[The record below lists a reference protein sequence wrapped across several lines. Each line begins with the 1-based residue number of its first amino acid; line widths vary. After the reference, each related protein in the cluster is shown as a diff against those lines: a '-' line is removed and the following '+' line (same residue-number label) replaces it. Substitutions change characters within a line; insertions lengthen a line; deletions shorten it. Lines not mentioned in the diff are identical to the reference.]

1 MVEEDNMKKVSGEEE
16 TAGEPSEKPEEGA
29 SVKKGK
35 TTTKPAR
42 KKASPKKKEAPKEE
56 KKEAPKEEK
65 KEAPKEE
72 KKEAPKEEKKEA
84 PKEEKKEA
92 PKEEKKEAPKEE
104 KKEAP
109 KEEKKEAPKEEKK
122 EAPKEEKK
130 EAPKEEKKEAP
141 KEEKKEAPKEEKKE
155 APKEEEPRLEE
166 LIFGKY
172 NTSNVVVEDPSLSAY
187 INLEPAYVPHSSA
200 RHANKQ
206 FHKTRI
212 SIVER
217 LVNSMMRTGKYTGK
231 KTKSYNAVLEA
242 FEIIQ
247 SRTKTNPVQVLVQ
260 ALENS
265 APREEVT
272 RLKFGGISVPKAVDT
287 APSRRLDIALRN
299 ISIGSVRS
307 SHKNKKSIAQCLAG
321 ELISASKGDPQSY
334 AVSKRDEMERV
345 AKSAH

>member
-1 MVEEDNMKKVSGEEE
+1 M
-16 TAGEPSEKPEEGA
+16 
-29 SVKKGK
+29 
-35 TTTKPAR
+35 
-42 KKASPKKKEAPKEE
+42 
-56 KKEAPKEEK
+56 
-65 KEAPKEE
+65 
-72 KKEAPKEEKKEA
+72 
-84 PKEEKKEA
+84 
-92 PKEEKKEAPKEE
+92 
-104 KKEAP
+104 
-109 KEEKKEAPKEEKK
+109 
-122 EAPKEEKK
+122 
-130 EAPKEEKKEAP
+130 
-141 KEEKKEAPKEEKKE
+141 
-155 APKEEEPRLEE
+155 
-166 LIFGKY
+166 IFGKY